1 MLEFSNPPPG
11 VAYCR
16 GRVYRVDP
24 NGNTCEGIQM
34 SDLRAGLESRK
45 QVVQSHH
52 NDIFKKCHD
61 FNVADG
67 LRKARLYPYFTPFQ
81 VNEGPIAKL
90 DGREVIMLGSNNYL
104 GLTMDPRVREAV
116 ITAVKKYGPSMTGSR
131 LLNGT
136 TEYHEE
142 VEADLAE
149 FLNAEACLIF
159 TTGYQA
165 NLGVV
170 SALVNVGSIAVV
182 DKADHASV
190 HDGARMSDGE
200 LRIFPHGKTDKLDR
214 ILGLLPK
221 DKGALIIVDGIFS
234 MEGDIVDLPKIV
246 ELAKKHGARVMVD
259 DAHALG
265 VLGAGGRGTPSHFG
279 LEAEVDLQIGT
290 FSKSLA
296 SIGGW
301 VTGPPEVLD
310 WVRHFGRSM
319 LFSASLP
326 PTNLAAAHMSLKI
339 LKAEPERVTKLQ
351 SNADYM
357 RKELRAMGYDTM
369 DSTTPVIPLLVG
381 DDYKTIQY
389 WRALLDAGVYVNPV
403 MYPAV
408 EEGHALVRTSYMAT
422 HERHH
427 LDRAL
432 EILEKIGRQ
441 LEILP

>member
-1 MLEFSNPPPG
+1 MS
-11 VAYCR
+11 
-16 GRVYRVDP
+16 
-24 NGNTCEGIQM
+24 
-34 SDLRAGLESRK
+34 SDLEAGLESRK
-45 QVVQSHH
+45 TVVNSQSR
-52 NDIFKKCHD
+52 DVFTKCYEFK
-61 FNVADG
+61 VADG
-67 LRKARLYPYFTPFQ
+67 LRQAKLYPYFTPFDA
-81 VNEGPIAKL
+81 NEGPVAKL

-104 GLTMDPRVREAV
+104 GLTMHPKVREAV
-116 ITAVKKYGPSMTGSR
+116 VEAVRKYGPSMTGSR

-136 TEYHEE
+136 TRQHVAFEE
-142 VEADLAE
+142 ELAD
-149 FLNAEACLIF
+149 FIGAEACLIF

-170 SALVNVGSIAVV
+170 SSLINTGSIAVV

-190 HDGARMSDGE
+190 HDGARMSEGE
-200 LRIFPHGKTDKLDR
+200 LRVFPHGRADSLDR

-234 MEGDIVDLPKIV
+234 MEGDIVDLPSIV
-246 ELAKKHGARVMVD
+246 DIKKKHGARLLVD

-265 VLGAGGRGTPSHFG
+265 VIGKGGRGTPSHFG
-279 LEAEVDLQIGT
+279 LEDDVELRVGT

-301 VTGPPEVLD
+301 VTGPRMVID
-310 WVRHFGRSM
+310 WIKHFGRSM

-326 PTNLAAAHMSLKI
+326 PTNLAAAREALRI
-339 LKAEPERVTKLQ
+339 LIAEPERVDVLND
-351 SNADYM
+351 NAKYM
-357 RKELRAMGYDTM
+357 REQLKSMGYDTM
-369 DSTTPVIPLLVG
+369 DSTTPVLPLLIG

-389 WRALLDAGVYVNPV
+389 WRALLDAGLYVNPV

-408 EEGHALVRTSYMAT
+408 EEGHSLVRTSYMAT

-432 EILEKIGRQ
+432 EILRSVGKQ
-441 LEILP
+441 FEIIP

>member
-1 MLEFSNPPPG
+1 MS
-11 VAYCR
+11 
-16 GRVYRVDP
+16 
-24 NGNTCEGIQM
+24 
-34 SDLRAGLESRK
+34 SDLQAGLESRK
-45 QVVQSHH
+45 TVVNSQSR
-52 NDIFKKCHD
+52 DIFSKCYE

-67 LRKARLYPYFTPFQ
+67 LRQANLYPYFTPFDA
-81 VNEGPIAKL
+81 NEGPVARL

-104 GLTMDPRVREAV
+104 GLTMHPRVREAV
-116 ITAVKKYGPSMTGSR
+116 VEAVRKYGPSMTGSR

-136 TEYHEE
+136 TRQHVAFEE
-142 VEADLAE
+142 ELAD
-149 FLNAEACLIF
+149 FIGAEACLIF

-170 SALVNVGSIAVV
+170 SALVNAGSIAVV

-190 HDGARMSDGE
+190 HDGARMSEGE
-200 LRIFPHGKTDKLDR
+200 LRVFPHGRVDSLDR

-234 MEGDIVDLPKIV
+234 MEGDIVDLPQIV
-246 ELAKKHGARVMVD
+246 AIKKKHGARLLVD

-265 VLGAGGRGTPSHFG
+265 VIGKGGRGTPSHFG
-279 LEAEVDLQIGT
+279 LEDDVDLRVGT

-301 VTGPPEVLD
+301 VTGPRMVID
-310 WVRHFGRSM
+310 WIKHFGRSM

-326 PTNLAAAHMSLKI
+326 PTNLAAAREALRI
-339 LKAEPERVTKLQ
+339 LRAEPERVELLND
-351 SNADYM
+351 NAKYM
-357 RKELRAMGYDTM
+357 REQLNAMGYDTM
-369 DSTTPVIPLLVG
+369 DSTTPVLPLLIG

-389 WRALLDAGVYVNPV
+389 WRALLDAGLYVNPV

-408 EEGHALVRTSYMAT
+408 EEGHSLVRTSYMAT

-432 EILEKIGRQ
+432 EILQSVGKQ
-441 LEILP
+441 FEIIP

>member
-1 MLEFSNPPPG
+1 MS
-11 VAYCR
+11 
-16 GRVYRVDP
+16 
-24 NGNTCEGIQM
+24 
-34 SDLRAGLESRK
+34 SDLQAGLESRK
-45 QVVQSHH
+45 TVVNSQSR
-52 NDIFKKCHD
+52 DIFSKCYE

-67 LRKARLYPYFTPFQ
+67 LRQAKLYPYFTPFDA
-81 VNEGPIAKL
+81 NEGPVARL

-104 GLTMDPRVREAV
+104 GLTMHPKVREAV
-116 ITAVKKYGPSMTGSR
+116 VEAVRKYGPSMTGSR

-136 TEYHEE
+136 TRQHEAFE
-142 VEADLAE
+142 EELAD
-149 FLNAEACLIF
+149 FIGAEACLIF

-170 SALVNVGSIAVV
+170 SALINQGSVAVV

-190 HDGARMSDGE
+190 HDGARMSEGE
-200 LRIFPHGKTDKLDR
+200 LRVFPHGRADSLDR

-234 MEGDIVDLPKIV
+234 MEGDIVDLPQIV
-246 ELAKKHGARVMVD
+246 DIKKKHGARLLVD

-265 VLGAGGRGTPSHFG
+265 VIGKGGRGTPSHFG
-279 LEAEVDLQIGT
+279 LEDDVDLRVGT

-301 VTGPPEVLD
+301 VTGPRMVID
-310 WVRHFGRSM
+310 WIKHFGRSM

-326 PTNLAAAHMSLKI
+326 PTNLAAAREALRI
-339 LKAEPERVTKLQ
+339 LIAEPERVELLND
-351 SNADYM
+351 NAVYM
-357 RKELRAMGYDTM
+357 RDQLKSMGYDTM
-369 DSTTPVIPLLVG
+369 DSTTPVLPLLIG

-389 WRALLDAGVYVNPV
+389 WRALLDAGLYVNPV

-408 EEGHALVRTSYMAT
+408 EEGHSLVRTSYMAT

-432 EILEKIGRQ
+432 EILRSVGKQ
-441 LEILP
+441 FEIIP

>member
-1 MLEFSNPPPG
+1 
-11 VAYCR
+11 
-16 GRVYRVDP
+16 
-24 NGNTCEGIQM
+24 M

-45 QVVQSHH
+45 QVVLSQET
-52 NDIFKKCHD
+52 DVFAKCYK

-67 LRKARLYPYFTPFQ
+67 LRQAKLYPYFTPFQ

-90 DGREVIMLGSNNYL
+90 DGREVVMLGSNNYL
-104 GLTMDPRVREAV
+104 GLTMHPKVREAV
-116 ITAVKKYGPSMTGSR
+116 VNAVHKYGPSMTGSR

-136 TEYHEE
+136 TEYHVE
-142 VEADLAE
+142 VEEEFAE
-149 FLNAEACLIF
+149 FLGAEACLIF

-170 SALVNVGSIAVV
+170 SALNNLGSIAVV

-200 LRIFPHGKTDKLDR
+200 MRIYPHGKMDKLDR

-234 MEGDIVDLPKIV
+234 MEGDIVDLPKV
-246 ELAKKHGARVMVD
+246 MELAKKHGARVMVD

-265 VLGAGGRGTPSHFG
+265 VIGEGGKGTPSHFG
-279 LEAEVDLQIGT
+279 LDGQVDLQIGT
-290 FSKSLA
+290 FSKTLA
-296 SIGGW
+296 SVGGW
-301 VTGPPEVLD
+301 VVGPREVLD
-310 WVRHFGRSM
+310 YVRHFGRSM

-326 PTNLAAAHMSLKI
+326 PTNLAAAHAALRIM
-339 LKAEPERVTKLQ
+339 KAEPERVTRLRE
-351 SNADYM
+351 NAEYM
-357 RKELRAMGYDTM
+357 RKELRAMGYNTM

-408 EEGHALVRTSYMAT
+408 EEGHGLVRTSYMAT
-422 HERHH
+422 HEKHH

-432 EILEKIGRQ
+432 EILRKVGRQ
-441 LEILP
+441 FEIIPG